1 MRKTIRIA
9 VWGAVALC
17 ALSSCRTYR
26 SGGSNIYQNVPTIT
40 SSINQYDLEILPGS
54 IKYTIDISTPEG
66 AFKLRS
72 LKRDQ
77 AMDYVRRE
85 AAIENNCATIFN
97 PQYDIL
103 QKGRKIL
110 RITIYGQPAVY
121 KNQPRP

>member
-1 MRKTIRIA
+1 MKNILRIA
-9 VWGAVALC
+9 AWSAVVLC
-17 ALSSCRTYR
+17 ALSSCKTYR
-26 SGGSNIYQNVPTIT
+26 SGGSNIYQNVPTTT
-40 SSINQYDLEILPGS
+40 SSTNEYDLEILPGT
-54 IKYTIDISTPEG
+54 IKYSIDISTPEG
-66 AFKLRS
+66 AFKLRN
-72 LKRDQ
+72 LKKRQ

-121 KNQPRP
+121 KNQQK